1 MNRIKEERKSL
12 VIAVVIIAVIGFAL
26 NYSRVSAEYYSN
38 MVDAYN
44 TMLNEFV
51 EGEEAAEL
59 IHDVWYNAIWDWS
72 NKDTYK
78 YVKGTDDFNEAL
90 ENLFADK
97 NFVKRMESIGNNM
110 SGTLSLMKTLNHPP
124 EQYEEAYQ
132 DLKALYDFYFDYRL
146 LATNPKG
153 RTIMEFTEEYNDLE
167 QKILKKMADV

>member
-1 MNRIKEERKSL
+1 M

-110 SGTLSLMKTLNHPP
+110 SGTLSLMKTLNH
-124 EQYEEAYQ
+124 QNNTR
-132 DLKALYDFYFDYRL
+132 RL
-146 LATNPKG
+146 IKT
-153 RTIMEFTEEYNDLE
+153 
-167 QKILKKMADV
+167 